1 MTSNAMRAA
10 TLLAATITMGFA
22 ADSFY
27 LFAHTIMPGLRR
39 TDDRT
44 FVTAFQHI
52 DRAIENPSFILGA
65 FGGALISTIAAT
77 VAHRGTPVMPW
88 VVAALALYAV
98 AVVITMAVNVPLNNA
113 IRTAGEPDLI
123 DVAQVRATFHETRWV
138 FANIIRAA
146 VTIPAFGC
154 LAWALVHYGRSTG

>member
-44 FVTAFQHI
+44 FVTAFQRI
-52 DRAIENPSFILGA
+52 DRAIENPWFMLGA

-77 VAHRGTPVMPW
+77 VAHRGTPAMPW
-88 VVAALALYAV
+88 VVAALVLYGVAV
-98 AVVITMAVNVPLNNA
+98 AITMAVSLPLNNA
-113 IRTAGEPDLI
+113 IRAAGEADRI
-123 DVAQVRATFHETRWV
+123 DVAEVRAAFHETRWV
-138 FANIIRAA
+138 IANVIRAA

-154 LAWALVHYGRSTG
+154 LAWALVLYGRATG